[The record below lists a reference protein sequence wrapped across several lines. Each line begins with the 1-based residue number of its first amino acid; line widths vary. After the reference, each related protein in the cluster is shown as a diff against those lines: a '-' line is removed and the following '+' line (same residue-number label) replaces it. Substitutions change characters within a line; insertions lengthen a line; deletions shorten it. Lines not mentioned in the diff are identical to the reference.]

1 MNIPS
6 VQKSTGLN
14 GAAGDSDIAITAQ
27 SRINGA
33 SEQKTALMEVDQ
45 YLLLVASED
54 VGWAVEHRYR
64 NTINTCSV
72 AVVGAPMT

>member
-14 GAAGDSDIAITAQ
+14 GAAEASGTAITAQ
-27 SRINGA
+27 SRINGTF
-33 SEQKTALMEVDQ
+33 EHKTALGEVDQ

-64 NTINTCSV
+64 NTINTCYV
-72 AVVGAPMT
+72 GVVGAPMT